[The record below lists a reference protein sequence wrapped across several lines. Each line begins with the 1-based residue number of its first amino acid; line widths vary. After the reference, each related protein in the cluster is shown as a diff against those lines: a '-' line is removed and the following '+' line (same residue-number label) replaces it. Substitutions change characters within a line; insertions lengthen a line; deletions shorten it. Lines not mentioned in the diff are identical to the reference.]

1 MLNPTKTII
10 TIDITT
16 TTFTPTTTIT
26 TDITIEITIDITTV
40 TIIITLANLQTSVP
54 VTNTCLGLI
63 FLINFPIMMTQ
74 YTSSF
79 RIITIITFTKQF
91 SDMTD

>member
-26 TDITIEITIDITTV
+26 TDITIDIITV

-79 RIITIITFTKQF
+79 RIITIITKHF
-91 SDMTD
+91 